1 MFRHHPTG
9 TRGRGINHLGR
20 LIVIPAL
27 LTALALATPGVAGA
41 ATSAGAGAATSGS
54 GITGLP
60 GPAASSGASTKVAM
74 TTVTKTVTKT
84 VAASGSPVL
93 VTDPNVPPSGYRLTA
108 TRVLR
113 RAAADPRVKAELRRH
128 PKAIAYEYTKGFPT
142 WQVSWFSDTT
152 PQRELLQVYVDDNTG
167 AVTQAWTGFQVA
179 WTMARGYPGAFGRR
193 VNAWYIWIP
202 LCILFV
208 APFIPAPFRRNRRP
222 VSSDGAEGTSSGW
235 RRPGLWHLD
244 LLVLVSLSVSL
255 AFFNHAVIGLSVPL
269 VYPPLIYLM
278 LRLFFLANGRG
289 VPKRPLSTLVST
301 SWLAVGTV
309 FLMAFRIG
317 LNILNSNVIDV
328 GYSGVIGADKL
339 IHNVALYGHWP
350 KDNMYGDTYGPVSYM
365 LYVPFRLIFGWSGGW
380 DTLPAAHGAAI
391 FFDLLCVAGLYVLG
405 RKLRGNRL
413 GVVLAYCWAAY
424 PFTLYALN
432 ANTNDSLVGAAL
444 VWALVAI
451 RTAPGRGLMAGLAGM
466 TKFAPFALAPL
477 LLRGTE
483 ERLRKRHVVGFA
495 VAFAVAAVVT
505 MLPVLLKSDLSAFWH
520 DSILYQSDRTTPFSV
535 WGLWGGLGWLQ
546 SLLQGAVVALAA
558 AAAFV
563 PSRRTVVDVAAL
575 GAGILIAL
583 QLTLNYWLY
592 PYIVWFLPMALVALV
607 ASHPDR
613 EEPAAESM
621 GADPEDESA
630 PLRIHIASP

>member
-1 MFRHHPTG
+1 MFRHQPTG
-9 TRGRGINHLGR
+9 TWERGINRLGR
-20 LIVIPAL
+20 LVVLPAVL
-27 LTALALATPGVAGA
+27 LALAAALALGLGLAVPGA
-41 ATSAGAGAATSGS
+41 ARAAGT
-54 GITGLP
+54 TGTGVNALP
-60 GPAASSGASTKVAM
+60 GPSVGSSA
-74 TTVTKTVTKT
+74 TTATTAITRTVVKTVTKT

-93 VTDPNVPPSGYRLTA
+93 VTDPNTPPSGYRLTA
-108 TRVLR
+108 NKVLAIASR
-113 RAAADPRVKAELRRH
+113 DPRVKAELSRH
-128 PKAIAYEYTKGFPT
+128 PKAIPYEYTKGFPT
-142 WQVSWFSDTT
+142 WQVSWFSAGK

-193 VNAWYIWIP
+193 VNSWYLWIP

-208 APFIPAPFRRNRRP
+208 APFVPWR
-222 VSSDGAEGTSSGW
+222 

-244 LLVLVSLSVSL
+244 LLVLVSFSVSL
-255 AFFNHAVIGLSVPL
+255 AFFNNAKIGLSVPL
-269 VYPPLIYLM
+269 VYPPLLYLM
-278 LRLFFLANGRG
+278 VRLFLLANGRG
-289 VPKRPLSTLVST
+289 ISKRPLSTLTPT
-301 SWLAVGTV
+301 SWLAIATV

-339 IHNVALYGHWP
+339 IHGVALYGHWP

-365 LYVPFRLIFGWSGGW
+365 LYVPFRFIFGWSGSW
-380 DTLPAAHGAAI
+380 DSLPAAHGAAI
-391 FFDLLCVAGLYVLG
+391 FFDLLCLAGVYLLG
-405 RKLRGNRL
+405 RKLRDNRT

-432 ANTNDSLVGAAL
+432 SNTNDALVGGAL
-444 VWALVAI
+444 VFALLAI
-451 RTAPGRGLMAGLAGM
+451 RTAPARGLMAGLAGM

-483 ERLRKRHVVGFA
+483 ERLRRRHLVGFA
-495 VAFAVAAVVT
+495 IAFAFACVVT
-505 MLPVLLKSDLSAFWH
+505 MLPVLLNNDLSAFWH

-546 SLLQGAVVALAA
+546 SLLQGGVVALALGA
-558 AAAFV
+558 ALL

-592 PYIVWFLPMALVALV
+592 PYLVWFLPLALVALV
-607 ASHPDR
+607 ASHPTR
-613 EEPAAESM
+613 EQAPEALREA
-621 GADPEDESA
+621 GAPHDQT
-630 PLRIHIASP
+630 PLRIHIASS